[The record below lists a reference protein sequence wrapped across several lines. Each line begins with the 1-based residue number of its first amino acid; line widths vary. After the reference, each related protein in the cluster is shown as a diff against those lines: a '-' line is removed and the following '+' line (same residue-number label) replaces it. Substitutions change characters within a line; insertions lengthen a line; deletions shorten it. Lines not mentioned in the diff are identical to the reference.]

1 MKQFVFVYI
10 LALVPGVFQQSFA
23 QLPVI
28 PANTKQSDSVR
39 VLDFL
44 NADRLSYKKID
55 STNELTTAAGNVSFK
70 DGNTLFYSDSA
81 VHNKINRTL
90 ETFGNVHIIDN
101 DTIHTR
107 SQYLIYYIDKK
118 QAVLKKKAS
127 MTDGKGILTSEE
139 IFYDANLKLGT
150 YSKGGKV
157 VTENTVLTSKE
168 ATYYTDL
175 KEVYFKKDVKLK
187 NPGYN
192 ITTDS
197 LLYNTSSQVATFVT
211 KTNIIDSNK
220 SEIVTSEGFYNL
232 KDKTA
237 KFGKRTIIKDK
248 ALTVTGDDM
257 EIDDKTGIF
266 NASGNAV
273 LIDTSQG
280 ISVIANK
287 IKASRINN
295 TFIATQHPLMI
306 IRQDKDSVY
315 VTADTLFAG
324 KLSDLESQSGMEEQ
338 KDSLK
343 SVAAIDVQDSTNRN
357 RYFQG
362 FHNVRI
368 FTDSL
373 QAISDSLFYS
383 GRDSIF
389 KLFTNP
395 ILWASDNQ
403 ITGDTIHL
411 FTKNKKPE
419 RLYVF
424 ENAMV
429 INKSSDN
436 LYNQIK
442 GNTLNG
448 YFTDGYINYM
458 RSKGSA
464 ESIYYA
470 KDDNQAFIGMNTAH
484 AEIIDL
490 YFKDKKLE
498 RVVWRHDAS
507 GNVYPMTQIPDD
519 KKLLGNFKWLENKR
533 PKTKFELFEDIP
545 ATPPSP
551 GSVSKVH

>member
-1 MKQFVFVYI
+1 MLVFGMMQQAAAQSPVTT
-10 LALVPGVFQQSFA
+10 PGTDTIRIVEF
-23 QLPVI
+23 
-28 PANTKQSDSVR
+28 R
-39 VLDFL
+39 

-55 STNELTTAAGNVSFK
+55 STNELITGAGNVCFQ
-70 DGNTLFYSDSA
+70 DGKTLFYADSA
-81 VHNKINRTL
+81 VHNKNQKTL
-90 ETFGNVHIIDN
+90 EAFGNVHIVDS

-139 IFYDANLKLGT
+139 IFYDSNLKLGT
-150 YSKGGKV
+150 YSNGGKV
-157 VTENTVLTSKE
+157 VNGNTVLTSKE
-168 ATYYTDL
+168 ATYYSELRD
-175 KEVYFKKDVKLK
+175 VYFKRDVKLK

-197 LLYNTSSQVATFVT
+197 LLYNTQSQIATFIT
-211 KTNIIDSNK
+211 LTNIVDSNK
-220 SEIVTSEGFYNL
+220 SQIVTSDGYYDL
-232 KDKTA
+232 KNKIA
-237 KFGKRTIIKDK
+237 KFNKRTVIRDK
-248 ALTVTGDDM
+248 ALTVTGDDLN
-257 EIDDKTGIF
+257 IDDKTGIF
-266 NASGNAV
+266 DASGNAV

-280 ISVIANK
+280 VSVIANK
-287 IKASRINN
+287 IKASRLNN

-324 KLSDLESQSGMEEQ
+324 KLSDLENHSGMDKQ

-343 SVAAIDVQDSTNRN
+343 SAASINTADSTNRN

-362 FHNVRI
+362 FHNIRI

-373 QAISDSLFYS
+373 QAVSDSLFYS

-395 ILWASDNQ
+395 IVWASNNQ
-403 ITGDTIHL
+403 ITGDTIYL

-419 RLYVF
+419 HLYVF

-429 INKSSDN
+429 INKSAEN

-448 YFTDGYINYM
+448 YFKDGYINFM
-458 RSKGSA
+458 RVKGSS
-464 ESIYYA
+464 ESVYYA
-470 KDDNQAFIGMNTAH
+470 KDDKQDFVGMNTTH

-490 YFKDKKLE
+490 FFKDKQLN
-498 RVVWRHDAS
+498 RIVCRNDVS
-507 GNVYPMTQIPDD
+507 GNVYPMTQIPED
-519 KKLLGNFKWLENKR
+519 KKLLNNFKWLENKR

-545 ATPPSP
+545 TVTPTALARFLQ
-551 GSVSKVH
+551 KLLTII